1 VGLSLPGFRPLAF
14 FEKLLRICFISLP
27 FFTSEVLIPAMNP
40 VFLDSE
46 RGYLLNIPLGE
57 RWRVGRRL
65 MELGIPAICTGDGRL
80 RVEVSTPLA
89 VLQVRSVIRQ
99 HTARR
104 QELLDGLEVC
114 WQLNTEAGGQ
124 DEQVP

>member
-1 VGLSLPGFRPLAF
+1 LFH
-14 FEKLLRICFISLP
+14 
-27 FFTSEVLIPAMNP
+27 FFTILYSEVLIPAMNP